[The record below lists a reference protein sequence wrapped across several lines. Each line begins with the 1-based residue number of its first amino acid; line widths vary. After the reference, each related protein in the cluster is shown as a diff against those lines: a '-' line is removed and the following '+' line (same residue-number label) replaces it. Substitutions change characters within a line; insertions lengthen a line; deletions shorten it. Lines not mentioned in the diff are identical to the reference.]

1 MARILPNMQGVSVW
15 MKDVSANLFFY
26 NEFPFLKIKFN
37 IPEEE
42 HCILKM
48 EANPL

>member
-1 MARILPNMQGVSVW
+1 MEKRCVCKSV
-15 MKDVSANLFFY
+15 FY